1 MTTQNAIT
9 WPEKYL
15 PGTGTGT
22 GTGTG
27 HKTWQDGLVRA
38 ASEETGR

>member
-1 MTTQNAIT
+1 MNRQNAIT
-9 WPEKYL
+9 WSEKHL

-27 HKTWQDGLVRA
+27 HMALQDGLARA
-38 ASEETGR
+38 ASEEAGR